1 MAAMDTAHAQRLADL
16 MARFGAEPYQ
26 AGSERDPRFLVLS
39 PRFDEALAYAIY
51 NHREQ
56 PRKGTRI
63 PYLCHLLGVAAT
75 VLVQKGTE
83 DQAIAALLHDT
94 VEDCGSEHEPV
105 IRELFGAQVLDIVL
119 ACTDARV
126 PRGGSKPPWR
136 RRKEAYIAHLR
147 ALPPAHP
154 ALLVSC
160 ADKLDNA
167 KSIRDDL
174 RLLGAPLWLR
184 FRQTPEEELWYYDE
198 LVDAFGTVFPGPL
211 TDELRAMVR
220 ALERAHRETAQ

>member
-1 MAAMDTAHAQRLADL
+1 MAG
-16 MARFGAEPYQ
+16 FGAEPHEVES
-26 AGSERDPRFLVLS
+26 GRDPRFLVLGQ
-39 PRFDEALAYAIY
+39 RFDDGLAYAAH

-63 PYLCHLLGVAAT
+63 PYLSHLLGVAAT
-75 VLVQKGTE
+75 VLTQKGTE

-105 IRELFGAQVLDIVL
+105 VRELFGAQVLDIVL

-126 PRGGSKPPWR
+126 PRHGSKPPWR
-136 RRKEAYIAHLR
+136 HRKEAYLAHLR

-167 KSIRDDL
+167 RSIRDDL
-174 RLLGAPLWLR
+174 RLLGAPFWLR
-184 FRQTPEEELWYYDE
+184 FRHTPEEELWYYGE

-211 TDELRAMVR
+211 TDELRATVR
-220 ALERAHRETAQ
+220 AVERAHRETAS